1 MSLMLMAAAMMSASL
16 PGSTT
21 GFDRSDWRHVVAAA
35 RRADMA
41 SVDLYRAL
49 TAPVAPRRSA
59 DEARLCIRSSDI
71 VPAKAGLVCR
81 TRDQWADLGIEITA
95 TDG

>member
-1 MSLMLMAAAMMSASL
+1 MSLMLMAATMMSASL
-16 PGSTT
+16 PGTAT

-71 VPAKAGLVCR
+71 VPTKPGLVCR
-81 TRDQWADLGIEITA
+81 TRNQWTALGIEITA
-95 TDG
+95 NNG